1 MPKVKI
7 SITLEG
13 NYAELLPADL
23 RAFVEQPSEF
33 KTSVIDNATDML
45 NITESSPIAYVRKN
59 RKVLAIGCA
68 ILRHIDSLEVTE
80 IEP

>member
-13 NYAELLPADL
+13 EYARAVPQDL
-23 RAFVEQPSEF
+23 TAFAEQSQEF
-33 KTSVIDNATDML
+33 KAMVHNLVFAK
-45 NITESSPIAYVRKN
+45 ITELRGLNAQEPLTH
-59 RKVLAIGCA
+59 RKVLAIGGS

>member
-13 NYAELLPADL
+13 EYAQAVPQDL
-23 RAFVEQPSEF
+23 RAFAEQSPEF
-33 KTSVIDNATDML
+33 KDMVHGL
-45 NITESSPIAYVRKN
+45 IHIEILKLRTNDTQKSLTH
-59 RKVLAIGCA
+59 RKVLAIGCS